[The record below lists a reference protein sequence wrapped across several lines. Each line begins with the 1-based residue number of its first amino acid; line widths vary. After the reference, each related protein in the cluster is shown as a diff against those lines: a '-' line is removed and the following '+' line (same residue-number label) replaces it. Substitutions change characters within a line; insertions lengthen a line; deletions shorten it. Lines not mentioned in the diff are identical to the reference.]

1 MTIWF
6 VAGRSPKT
14 AHINFFLDSFRK
26 IFNLI
31 RSVSWQFDQD
41 EKGTECVYST
51 DTNTPRSEID
61 RRLDNLKKQL
71 EANQIDAALMVQ
83 RADLFYF
90 SGTIQEAHLY
100 VPVFGEPV
108 LMVFRSFERAIAESP
123 LSRIVPLD
131 STRAVPEILRQ
142 WDYVLP
148 QAIGMELDILPAN
161 AYFNYQRLFEDKN
174 LVDISHLIRTVKA
187 VKSPY
192 EIELIRRAAG
202 LSDEVAGCVPGLLR
216 EGMTELELAGL
227 VEAEARKRGHQGI
240 VRMRLWGSETFYGHL
255 MAGPSSAVP
264 SFLSSPTG
272 GTGVSPAVAQ
282 GPSFRPIQRNEPVLV
297 DYVFALNGYY
307 SDHARI
313 FSLGKPD
320 QELMTAHM
328 AMLDVQELIKKAAKP
343 GAKSGDLYDLALERT
358 RELGYDKYFMGA
370 GKERIRFVGHGIG
383 VELDDYPF
391 LAAGQQLEL
400 QENMTLALE
409 PKLIFPGKGVVGIEN
424 THVVTHDGLEQLGQF
439 QDEIVI
445 V

>member
-1 MTIWF
+1 M
-6 VAGRSPKT
+6 
-14 AHINFFLDSFRK
+14 
-26 IFNLI
+26 
-31 RSVSWQFDQD
+31 
-41 EKGTECVYST
+41 YST

>member
-1 MTIWF
+1 M
-6 VAGRSPKT
+6 
-14 AHINFFLDSFRK
+14 
-26 IFNLI
+26 
-31 RSVSWQFDQD
+31 
-41 EKGTECVYST
+41 YST

-216 EGMTELELAGL
+216 EGMTELALAGL